1 MIYQELGGGFMV
13 VLLKILCF
21 ALWLCIM
28 FFLFIAPQTRRHKKS
43 YTITSD
49 GKDGRRL
56 REKNM

>member
-1 MIYQELGGGFMV
+1 MV
-13 VLLKILCF
+13 ILLKILCF